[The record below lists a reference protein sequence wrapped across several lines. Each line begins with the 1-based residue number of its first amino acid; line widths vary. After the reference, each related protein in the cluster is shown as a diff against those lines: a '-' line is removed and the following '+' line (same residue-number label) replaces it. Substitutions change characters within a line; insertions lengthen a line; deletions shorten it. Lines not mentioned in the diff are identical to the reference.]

1 MEENR
6 FRFEKLNI
14 YQEALK
20 LIDIIYFLSKRFP
33 KEEIFGLTNQLR
45 RAAVSIAL
53 NIAEGSSRTRKDF
66 AHFLDLSKG
75 SCFECVAV
83 LMICKNQ
90 KLINESEYNN
100 LYEQINKIARMIS
113 KFQISLR
120 LVSTNSDKRSIR
132 QNSGSP

>member
-90 KLINESEYNN
+90 KLINESEYNS

-120 LVSTNSDKRSIR
+120 LVSTNSDKR
-132 QNSGSP
+132 

>member
-120 LVSTNSDKRSIR
+120 LVSTNSDKR
-132 QNSGSP
+132 

>member
-90 KLINESEYNN
+90 KLINESQYNN

-120 LVSTNSDKRSIR
+120 LVSTNSDKR
-132 QNSGSP
+132 

>member
-20 LIDIIYFLSKRFP
+20 LIDLIYLLSKRFP

-53 NIAEGSSRTRKDF
+53 NITEGSSRTRKDF

-120 LVSTNSDKRSIR
+120 LVSTNSDKR
-132 QNSGSP
+132 

>member
-14 YQEALK
+14 YQEALR
-20 LIDIIYFLSKRFP
+20 LIDLIYRLSKRFP

-75 SCFECVAV
+75 SCFECVAI

-120 LVSTNSDKRSIR
+120 MIPATGDKR
-132 QNSGSP
+132 

>member
-20 LIDIIYFLSKRFP
+20 LIDLIYLLSKRFP

-90 KLINESEYNN
+90 KLINANEYDN

-120 LVSTNSDKRSIR
+120 MVPATGDKR
-132 QNSGSP
+132 

>member
-14 YQEALK
+14 YQEALR

-33 KEEIFGLTNQLR
+33 KEEIFGLTNQVR

-90 KLINESEYNN
+90 KLINESEYSN

-120 LVSTNSDKRSIR
+120 LVSTNSDKR
-132 QNSGSP
+132 

>member
-14 YQEALK
+14 YQEALR
-20 LIDIIYFLSKRFP
+20 LIDLIYLLSKRFP

-100 LYEQINKIARMIS
+100 LYEQLNKIARMIS

-120 LVSTNSDKRSIR
+120 VVLTTGDKR
-132 QNSGSP
+132 

>member
-20 LIDIIYFLSKRFP
+20 LIDTIYFLSKRFP

-120 LVSTNSDKRSIR
+120 LVSTNSDKR
-132 QNSGSP
+132 

>member
-20 LIDIIYFLSKRFP
+20 LIDLIYRLSKRFP

-90 KLINESEYNN
+90 KLINEREYLN

-120 LVSTNSDKRSIR
+120 LVPTNGDERSAT
-132 QNSGSP
+132 S

>member
-14 YQEALK
+14 YQEALR
-20 LIDIIYFLSKRFP
+20 LIDFIYLLSKRFP

-90 KLINESEYNN
+90 KLINENEYNN
-100 LYEQINKIARMIS
+100 LYEQLNKIARMIS

-120 LVSTNSDKRSIR
+120 VVLTTGDKR
-132 QNSGSP
+132 

>member
-1 MEENR
+1 MEQNK

-14 YQEALK
+14 YQEALI
-20 LIDIIYFLSKRFP
+20 LIDTIYLLSKGFP

-45 RAAVSIAL
+45 RAAVSVSL

-83 LMICKNQ
+83 LAVCKNQ
-90 KLINESEYNN
+90 KYISENQYSN

-120 LVSTNSDKRSIR
+120 TVPANGDKRQATS
-132 QNSGSP
+132 

>member
-20 LIDIIYFLSKRFP
+20 LIDLIYLLSKRFP

-90 KLINESEYNN
+90 KLINESEYSN

-120 LVSTNSDKRSIR
+120 TTPTNNDKRSAT
-132 QNSGSP
+132 S